1 MYSEQDLQDAVQ
13 HGVLSEETVQAFK
26 AFVADKKQISQV
38 DEESFRLLTGF
49 NDVFVV
55 IACVMLMV
63 AAGWI
68 GGSLLGSTLIA
79 GIAWF
84 LSEVFIRRKQMAL
97 PAIVLFGAFTAAI
110 GVTAATLY
118 SVLMSIAT
126 LGANANGYDK
136 IQLFTGTYKG
146 GLLVGFAVAVL
157 AACLHWYRFRVPIAV
172 AGGAATLIAFTLG
185 LVAKDISGDALLG
198 LIFFAGLNV
207 FFFAM
212 WWDVRDPLRQTRRT
226 DVAFWLHLLAAPLL
240 VHPVFALL
248 DFSSTPTGAWWRVVA
263 VLVLYGLIAM
273 ISLCIDRRALM
284 VSALAYVLYAFA
296 ELFKQSGVVELSF
309 AVAAFIVASALLTL
323 SVFWHRSR
331 VFVLTLIPDYW
342 RNRLASTRY

>member
-1 MYSEQDLQDAVQ
+1 MYSDQDLQDAVQ
-13 HGVLSEETVQAFK
+13 HGVITEASAQALRT
-26 AFVADKKQISQV
+26 FVAERKQPSLV

-68 GGSLLGSTLIA
+68 GGSLFGSALIA

-84 LSEVFIRRKQMAL
+84 LSEIFIRRKQMAL
-97 PAIVLFGAFTAAI
+97 PAIVLFGAFTAAV

-118 SVLMSIAT
+118 SVLMSVAT
-126 LGANANGYDK
+126 LGTDASAYDK
-136 IQLFTGTYKG
+136 IHLLSGTYKG
-146 GLLVGFAVAVL
+146 SIQIGFAIGVL
-157 AACLHWYRFRVPIAV
+157 AAYLHWYRFRVPIAV

-198 LIFFAGLNV
+198 LVFFAGLNV

-226 DVAFWLHLLAAPLL
+226 DIAFWLHLLAAPLL

-248 DFSSTPTGAWWRVVA
+248 DFSSTPTGAWWRVMVVA
-263 VLVLYGLIAM
+263 ALYGLIAF

-309 AVAAFIVASALLTL
+309 AVAAFMVASALLTL
-323 SVFWHRSR
+323 SVFWHGSR
-331 VFVLTLIPDYW
+331 VFVLQFLPDNL
-342 RNRLASTRY
+342 RNRLASTL